1 MLYVK
6 RMDRFPNVR
15 IRELWGVKK
24 GLDDRTDESVSGGLS
39 MWREWRMTGLPRESM
54 LESVLVVV

>member
-1 MLYVK
+1 M
-6 RMDRFPNVR
+6 
-15 IRELWGVKK
+15 KK